1 MPHALR
7 GPAANVAL
15 RFKHMLAARRLW
27 AGRLEAAQARWAHDM
42 AAAAEQV
49 AEAKAQAQ
57 ADAAHN
63 TGG

>member
-1 MPHALR
+1 MRLE
-7 GPAANVAL
+7 AANVAL